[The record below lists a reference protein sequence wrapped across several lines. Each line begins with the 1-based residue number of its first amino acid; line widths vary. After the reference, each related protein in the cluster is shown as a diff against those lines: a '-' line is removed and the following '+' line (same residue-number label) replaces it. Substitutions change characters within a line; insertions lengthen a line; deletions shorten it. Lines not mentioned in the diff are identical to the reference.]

1 MAQAVDEAASVV
13 DLSGVPAT
21 DRASLPVDTERPLD
35 TMLNQDATAVLE
47 ASPDGRIVFANERM
61 CELVGYSRDE
71 LLARNVRDLVHTGEG
86 VENAAVITALKAA
99 EADLRRGLE
108 QLHLATEGAGI
119 GLWYWTMPGE
129 KLEWSD
135 RCRAIFELP
144 SGEEP
149 SFEHFFQAVHPD
161 DRERMRGLLAAATE
175 QKSEY
180 RAEYRIVRA
189 DGTIRW
195 ISAPGR
201 VYTNPDGSLRGMGGM
216 VVDITEKKRVA
227 AELERMR
234 MLMAEGERI
243 AGLGAWEF
251 VVGTHETIWS
261 EGECRIYGVDP
272 LQKSPDYQR
281 MLQERIHPE
290 DAPELDRVFG
300 EALQE
305 QKPYSLDHRIV
316 RPDGTI
322 RVVRDL
328 AQPHFDAAGNLVSY
342 VGVTMDITER
352 KRAEADVI
360 NARRKLEVAN
370 AELSRQRDELEQS
383 VQQRTR
389 ELADALEV
397 AQSANRA
404 KTTFLGTVSHEL
416 RTPLNAVIGFST
428 LLLDGSIAEP
438 LAEQRKPL
446 SVIRQAGQHLL
457 DLVQEIL
464 DLSSIEA
471 GNLTVAPVPVDMRAL
486 LEESR
491 DSMLLKATEQE
502 LELRPVV
509 CEPGLLVLADRKRLG
524 QVVRNL
530 LSNALKFTDQGFVQV
545 RASSTG
551 GSVRVEIV
559 DTGVG
564 IPADQQSC
572 LFQPFYRITGGQAQL
587 RPGTGLGLAISR
599 RIVEAMGGAIGF
611 ESEAGRGSCFW
622 FTLPSVREP

>member
-1 MAQAVDEAASVV
+1 MSHPQALLSLMWLASPALPIGGFSYSEGLEAAVDAGLVH
-13 DLSGVPAT
+13 D
-21 DRASLPVDTERPLD
+21 
-35 TMLNQDATAVLE
+35 E
-47 ASPDGRIVFANERM
+47 ASAGRW
-61 CELVGYSRDE
+61 LTD
-71 LLARNVRDLVHTGEG
+71 
-86 VENAAVITALKAA
+86 
-99 EADLRRGLE
+99 
-108 QLHLATEGAGI
+108 QLHLTLA
-119 GLWYWTMPGE
+119 
-129 KLEWSD
+129 
-135 RCRAIFELP
+135 RADLTVLARFG
-144 SGEEP
+144 GEE
-149 SFEHFFQAVHPD
+149 
-161 DRERMRGLLAAATE
+161 
-175 QKSEY
+175 
-180 RAEYRIVRA
+180 
-189 DGTIRW
+189 
-195 ISAPGR
+195 
-201 VYTNPDGSLRGMGGM
+201 
-216 VVDITEKKRVA
+216 
-227 AELERMR
+227 
-234 MLMAEGERI
+234 
-243 AGLGAWEF
+243 
-251 VVGTHETIWS
+251 
-261 EGECRIYGVDP
+261 
-272 LQKSPDYQR
+272 
-281 MLQERIHPE
+281 
-290 DAPELDRVFG
+290 
-300 EALQE
+300 
-305 QKPYSLDHRIV
+305 
-316 RPDGTI
+316 
-322 RVVRDL
+322 
-328 AQPHFDAAGNLVSY
+328 AQPVE
-342 VGVTMDITER
+342 IT
-352 KRAEADVI
+352 D
-360 NARRKLEVAN
+360 
-370 AELSRQRDELEQS
+370 LEQA

-428 LLLDGSIAEP
+428 LLLDGSIVEP

-471 GNLTVAPVPVDMRAL
+471 GNLTVAPAPVDMRAL

-564 IPADQQSC
+564 IPAELQSC

-599 RIVEAMGGAIGF
+599 RIVEAMGGAIGC

-622 FTLPSVREP
+622 FTLPSAREP